1 MVIELMAVHART
13 TLLKKLPD
21 YDTKIVM
28 INTVKKKMFSL
39 ISHSV
44 KHKTSSCLVL

>member
-28 INTVKKKMFSL
+28 INTAKKK
-39 ISHSV
+39 
-44 KHKTSSCLVL
+44 KHFPSFHILSNTKQAHA